1 MSEYLI
7 GDTTGP
13 REYPAVALAELAGLP
28 VRLLAMPAGDRATA
42 AEVCRDADL
51 LLVTSLRV
59 DRTLLAELPRLKGV
73 VRYGVGLDSIDQV
86 AAAEQGVAVRNVRGF
101 CTEEIADHAL
111 GLLLACARGLMA
123 DLDLVRRGHW
133 RRGTAPVHRLRGRQ
147 LGIVGLGAIGQALAQ
162 RAQALGLVV
171 VAHDPLLPS
180 EVADGLGVGLVG
192 LEALLA
198 DSDFVSLN
206 CALTDQT
213 HHLLGSEQLALMKP
227 GAFLINT
234 ARGGLVDQDALTE
247 ALLEG
252 RLAGAGLDVFEPE
265 VPAVDHP
272 LRDLPNVLVTPHV
285 AWYSEEATLDLVV
298 GAFAQVAELVR
309 EWLA

>member
-1 MSEYLI
+1 
-7 GDTTGP
+7 
-13 REYPAVALAELAGLP
+13 
-28 VRLLAMPAGDRATA
+28 
-42 AEVCRDADL
+42 
-51 LLVTSLRV
+51 
-59 DRTLLAELPRLKGV
+59 V
-73 VRYGVGLDSIDQV
+73 VRYGVGLDNIDL
-86 AAAEQGVAVRNVRGF
+86 AAADERGVAVRNVRGF

-111 GLLLACARGLMA
+111 GLLLGCARGIKA
-123 DLDLVRRGHW
+123 DGGLVRQGHW
-133 RRGTAPVHRLRGRQ
+133 RRGTAPVHRLRGRK

-171 VAHDPLLPS
+171 SAHDPLLPP
-180 EVADGLGVGLVG
+180 EVADGLGVQMVG
-192 LEALLA
+192 LETLLA
-198 DSDFVSLN
+198 ESDFVSLN
-206 CALTDQT
+206 CALTDET

-227 GAFLINT
+227 TAFLINT

-285 AWYSEEATLDLVV
+285 AWYSEEACLDVVV
-298 GAFAQVAELVR
+298 GAFAQVADLVR
-309 EWLA
+309 EWMG